1 MTILYI
7 LIAIIIINILM
18 VQMKKFGF
26 FISSNTLVVNAVGDL
41 FTIAS
46 WEPFIWYPIVAI
58 YIGVARG
65 FFRLASD
72 LGHNKGE

>member
-18 VQMKKFGF
+18 FQMKKFGF

-46 WEPFIWYPIVAI
+46 
-58 YIGVARG
+58 
-65 FFRLASD
+65 
-72 LGHNKGE
+72 